1 MVVRQEPLY
10 LVYINLGH
18 KFSVI
23 YTCNYLFLHLDS
35 KGFVHNKFYNL
46 FLHLFLD
53 SAFTYQLAAVG
64 VYGLVTNFGSIKDES
79 YNNIVCQRYLTIY
92 TVILYLYYYNLDV
105 VKFILT
111 DLQLIAFQRLLT
123 LRQIYFMLR
132 Q

>member
-79 YNNIVCQRYLTIY
+79 YNNIVC
-92 TVILYLYYYNLDV
+92 
-105 VKFILT
+105 
-111 DLQLIAFQRLLT
+111 
-123 LRQIYFMLR
+123 
-132 Q
+132 

>member
-23 YTCNYLFLHLDS
+23 YTCNYLLLHLDS

-79 YNNIVCQRYLTIY
+79 YNNIVC
-92 TVILYLYYYNLDV
+92 
-105 VKFILT
+105 
-111 DLQLIAFQRLLT
+111 
-123 LRQIYFMLR
+123 
-132 Q
+132 

>member
-10 LVYINLGH
+10 LVYINLRH

-46 FLHLFLD
+46 FLHFFLD